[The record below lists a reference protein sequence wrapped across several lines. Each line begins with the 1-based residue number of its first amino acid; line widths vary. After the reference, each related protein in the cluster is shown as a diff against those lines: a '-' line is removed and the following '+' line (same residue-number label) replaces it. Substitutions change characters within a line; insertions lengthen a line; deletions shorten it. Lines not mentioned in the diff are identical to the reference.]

1 MVVNDESINI
11 RPLEYTPV
19 ETIQKKVAVARD
31 AFYDS
36 KTRPVEFRKL
46 QLRKLYWG

>member
-1 MVVNDESINI
+1 MVVNDESIKI

-19 ETIQKKVAVARD
+19 ETIQQNVSILRES
-31 AFYDS
+31 FYNS

-46 QLRKLYWG
+46 QLRKLYWA

>member
-1 MVVNDESINI
+1 MVVNDESIKI

-19 ETIQKKVAVARD
+19 ETIQKKVAVARES
-31 AFYDS
+31 FYDS

-46 QLRKLYWG
+46 QLRKLYWA